1 MSSASRPSSGE
12 LDSAKKSGEP
22 ASAEKPKPGSEET
35 KAPEAKKPRRKFLVI
50 FLAIVLLAAVV
61 FGVRTVLFYSKHVE
75 TDDAQVEGHIAP
87 VLPKVSG
94 YVTKVLVDDNQRVR
108 AGQLVLTIDDRDLKS
123 KVATAQADLQ
133 NTRAAV
139 DVARAQVTR
148 AKTGA
153 QKAGAD
159 LGRYAELRKK
169 EEVSSQQYDA
179 ARAAS
184 EAAAADVEAASRS
197 VAAAQAKVDQ
207 KQADLDFALLQ
218 LSYAS
223 VAAPESGTVSRKSVE
238 VGQFVQAGQ
247 PLLAIVSSE
256 QPWVI
261 ANFKE
266 TQLKKMRVG
275 QPATIEVDAYPKLEF
290 HGKVDSIA
298 AATGA
303 KFALLPPDNATGNF
317 TKVVQRVPVKI
328 VLTDPPD
335 PARPLRA
342 GMSVNTIVTTR

>member
-1 MSSASRPSSGE
+1 MSRIPRPSSGE
-12 LDSAKKSGEP
+12 PD
-22 ASAEKPKPGSEET
+22 SAEKPTPGSQE
-35 KAPEAKKPRRKFLVI
+35 KNAPREKKPRRKFLVI
-50 FLAIVLLAAVV
+50 FLAIVLLAGLV

-87 VLPKVSG
+87 VLPKVPG
-94 YVTKVLVDDNQRVR
+94 YVTKVLVDDNQRVA

-139 DVARAQVTR
+139 DVARAQVAR
-148 AKTGA
+148 ARTGA
-153 QKAGAD
+153 QKAAAD

-218 LSYAS
+218 VSYAS

-256 QPWVI
+256 KPWVI

-290 HGKVDSIA
+290 HGRVDSIA

-328 VLTDPPD
+328 VLTDQPD
-335 PARPLRA
+335 PAHPLRA